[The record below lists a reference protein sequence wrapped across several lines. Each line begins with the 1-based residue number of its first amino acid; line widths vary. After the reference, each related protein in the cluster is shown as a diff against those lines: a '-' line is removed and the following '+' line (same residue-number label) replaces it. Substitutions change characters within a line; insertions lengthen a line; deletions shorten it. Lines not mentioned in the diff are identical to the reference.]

1 MRSLMSKRY
10 VGLVL
15 MIIGISTVT
24 AGLGLSSYNLWDN
37 HRAGIQADAALY
49 AIVQLWEEA
58 EETELNE
65 TPEASSEPPPDSDRE
80 LSVLE
85 VDGHR
90 YIGMVSIPVIDMA
103 LPVQEDWS
111 PALLKTS
118 PCRYMGSPYRGD
130 LIICAHNYDTHF
142 GQLKNLLPGDEV
154 IFTDVEENEFRYT
167 VVELETLAG
176 TAVEEMKNG
185 SWDLTLFTCTL
196 GGQTRI
202 TVRCDLLESGL

>member
-1 MRSLMSKRY
+1 MSKRY
-10 VGLVL
+10 VGLVM
-15 MIIGISTVT
+15 MIIGISTVA
-24 AGLGLSSYNLWDN
+24 AGLGLGGYNLWDN

-49 AIVQLWEEA
+49 AIVRLWEEA
-58 EETELNE
+58 EITDLDEI
-65 TPEASSEPPPDSDRE
+65 PEASSELPSDFDRE
-80 LSVLE
+80 LPVRE
-85 VDGHR
+85 IDGHR

-142 GQLKNLLPGDEV
+142 GRLKNLMPGDELV
-154 IFTDVEENEFRYT
+154 FTDVEENEFRYT

-185 SWDLTLFTCTL
+185 EWDLTLFTCTL
-196 GGQTRI
+196 GGQTRV
-202 TVRCDLLESGL
+202 TVRCDLLDGNPAR

>member
-1 MRSLMSKRY
+1 MSKRY
-10 VGLVL
+10 VGLML
-15 MIIGISTVT
+15 MIIGISAVT

-37 HRAGIQADAALY
+37 HRAGIQADTALY

-58 EETELNE
+58 EETEPTE
-65 TPEASSEPPPDSDRE
+65 TPEASSEFPPDSGRE
-80 LSVLE
+80 LPVRE

-90 YIGMVSIPVIDMA
+90 YIGMVSVPVIDMA

-142 GQLKNLLPGDEV
+142 GRLKNLLPGDEV

-167 VVELETLAG
+167 VVELETLAS
-176 TAVEEMKNG
+176 TAVEEMKSG
-185 SWDLTLFTCTL
+185 EWDLTLFTCTL
-196 GGQTRI
+196 GGHTRI
-202 TVRCDLLESGL
+202 TVRCDLLEADL

>member
-1 MRSLMSKRY
+1 MSKRY
-10 VGLVL
+10 VGLVM
-15 MIIGISTVT
+15 MIIGISTVA
-24 AGLGLSSYNLWDN
+24 AGLGLGGYNLWDN

-49 AIVQLWEEA
+49 AIVRLWEEA
-58 EETELNE
+58 EITDLDEI
-65 TPEASSEPPPDSDRE
+65 PEASSELPPDSDRE
-80 LSVLE
+80 LPVRE
-85 VDGHR
+85 IDGHR

-142 GQLKNLLPGDEV
+142 GRLKNLMLGDEV
-154 IFTDVEENEFRYT
+154 VFTDVEENEFRYT
-167 VVELETLAG
+167 VVEQETLAG

-185 SWDLTLFTCTL
+185 EWDLTLFTCTL
-196 GGQTRI
+196 GGQTRV
-202 TVRCDLLESGL
+202 TVRCDLIDGNHTR

>member
-1 MRSLMSKRY
+1 MSKRY
-10 VGLVL
+10 VGLVM
-15 MIIGISTVT
+15 MIIGISTVA
-24 AGLGLSSYNLWDN
+24 AGLGLGGYNLWDD

-49 AIVQLWEEA
+49 AIVRLWEEA
-58 EETELNE
+58 EITDPDEI
-65 TPEASSEPPPDSDRE
+65 PEASSELPSDSDRE
-80 LSVLE
+80 LSVWE

-90 YIGMVSIPVIDMA
+90 YIGMISIPVIDMA

-142 GQLKNLLPGDEV
+142 GRLKNLLPGDEV
-154 IFTDVEENEFRYT
+154 VFTDVEENEFRYT

-176 TAVEEMKNG
+176 TAVEEMKSG
-185 SWDLTLFTCTL
+185 EWDLTLFTCTL
-196 GGQTRI
+196 GGQTRV
-202 TVRCDLLESGL
+202 TVRCDLFEKDEA